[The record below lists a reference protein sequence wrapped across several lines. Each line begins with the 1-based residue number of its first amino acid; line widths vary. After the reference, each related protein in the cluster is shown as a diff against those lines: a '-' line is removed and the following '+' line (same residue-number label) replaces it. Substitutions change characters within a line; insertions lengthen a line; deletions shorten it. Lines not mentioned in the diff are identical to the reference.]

1 MTADRAEWTGLGAA
15 LAFHIALIAALSTSL
30 ASIDDVPKPP
40 SMEVELVDEVALA
53 AAAPTAIAQPAASA
67 ASEPPPMP
75 SEPLPTP
82 LPEPIVT
89 PLPSRPEPTPVARL
103 ALRPSPQRPT
113 AGPTPQRPAAR
124 TPAKPA
130 PRAGIG
136 NDFLKSFDD
145 DLSPRASPS
154 RTAAPT
160 YSAQARSSVTN
171 SIASQAQR
179 CAERQPYL
187 GEGASDLKVQVR
199 LSFARSGRLSRP
211 PGIGAISGNSDLR
224 AKYGELL
231 EDQVRRIFAECSPFR
246 LPADLYDTD
255 NGGWKETTLT
265 YRVKK

>member
-1 MTADRAEWTGLGAA
+1 MTADRAEWTGVGAA
-15 LAFHIALIAALSTSL
+15 LLFHIALIAALSTSL
-30 ASIDDVPKPP
+30 ASIDDVPEPP
-40 SMEVELVDEVALA
+40 SMEVELVDEVGLQ
-53 AAAPTAIAQPAASA
+53 AAAPTPIAQPA

-75 SEPLPTP
+75 SQAVPPSLPQP
-82 LPEPIVT
+82 MVT
-89 PLPSRPEPTPVARL
+89 PLPSQPAPTPVARP
-103 ALRPSPQRPT
+103 APRPT
-113 AGPTPQRPAAR
+113 ARPVPQRPAQR
-124 TPAKPA
+124 VPVQPTR
-130 PRAGIG
+130 RAGLG

-145 DLSPRASPS
+145 DLSPRAGPS

-211 PGIGAISGNSDLR
+211 PGIGAISGDSDLR